1 MDSAWAYGIA
11 PKTEPGLEV
20 FSEWLSGALRRHKGT
35 RIGIWAGCVGGTSG
49 VAGGATG
56 AIAGASGGHVQAWVY
71 AIPWAVWLMFAGIMT
86 LWLVRTLRSD
96 ENAELWSRDSSRT
109 MTMLANA
116 RARGKLRSA
125 VGEENADHLNEGA
138 KLALRCRGLLDS
150 PALRFAADSGPWARA
165 AENVRNS
172 MDAGMIRL
180 LVLAT
185 KHGEKADMLETI
197 SEMRAVVDE
206 LAESERRH
214 STTLASGSRK
224 SDSLRSTLQELKE
237 LSRAE
242 EEALSELR
250 IVL

>member
-20 FSEWLSGALRRHKGT
+20 FSEWLSGAMRRHKGT
-35 RIGIWAGCVGGTSG
+35 RWGIWGSCVGGSSG
-49 VAGGATG
+49 IAGGATG
-56 AIAGASGGHVQAWVY
+56 AIAGASQGHAALWMY
-71 AIPWAVWLMFAGIMT
+71 AIPWAIWLVWAGLVS

-96 ENAELWSRDSSRT
+96 ESAELYGRESTRT

-125 VGEENADHLNEGA
+125 VGDEYAEHLNEGA

-150 PALRFAADSGPWARA
+150 PAMRFASDSSAWSRA
-165 AENVRNS
+165 AENTRNA

-180 LVLAT
+180 LILAT
-185 KHGEKADMLETI
+185 NHGDQSDMVETI
-197 SEMRAVVDE
+197 SEMRAVVEE

-214 STTLASGSRK
+214 SAMMSSKTGK
-224 SDSLRSTLQELKE
+224 SDGLRSTLQELKE
-237 LSRAE
+237 LSKAE
-242 EEALSELR
+242 EEALSEMR
-250 IVL
+250 ISS